1 MNILSFGYIL
11 LSIAIL
17 IFVNISLLN
26 RKNPVKTPKN
36 LNQSTLDEPV
46 ILEPSLTSTANIV
59 GPVKSPI
66 IPPRTRPQ
74 VTSGTEEYNTLQILV
89 VLMLGAFVSILNQ
102 TLDNVA
108 IPHMML
114 DFNVS
119 ASTIQ
124 WIVTGYMLV
133 NGVFIPITA
142 YLMETFGSRKLTLV
156 AMSCFTMG
164 SLICTV
170 SPSFPVFMTG
180 RIIQGLG
187 AGILMPLLT
196 NVFLSIFPPH
206 QRGKAL
212 GTMGIVMVFAPAIG
226 PTLGGWV
233 VQTYSWRLLFSG
245 LVPIGLLDL
254 VLALIWM
261 KDVLELTYPKF
272 DVWGAVFSTIGLG
285 CLLYGVSEAG
295 NKGWSNTEVVVFL
308 VVGIFSLLLFLRRE
322 LTVDMPLLELRVY
335 KYNIFSLTI
344 VINAVVT
351 TVMYAAMM
359 LLPIYLQNI
368 RGFTPLQ
375 SGFLLLPGALLMGI
389 MGPIAGAV
397 FDRIGLRVLAIVGLL
412 ITAAASWEFT
422 KLTADTMYADIL
434 QMYTIRSLGVSL
446 IMMPLMT
453 AGLNQLPRR
462 LNSHGTAMFNTMR
475 QVAGSLGTA
484 MLVTIMTTRTNIHL
498 ATITGVVTSANPT
511 MLDQFSAL
519 VHGLA
524 LPAQTGQVITL
535 QEIYGL
541 ASQQAAID
549 GINDAFIVATGLAIL
564 GIIPAFFIR
573 KFSPSQTIQENK
585 Q

>member
-11 LSIAIL
+11 LSLAIL
-17 IFVNISLLN
+17 IFVNVSLLN
-26 RKNPVKTPKN
+26 RRNPDHANKN
-36 LNQSTLDEPV
+36 QATLDEPV
-46 ILEPSLTSTANIV
+46 ILDPSLTSTANIV
-59 GPVKSPI
+59 GPIKSPI
-66 IPPRTRPQ
+66 IPPRTKPK
-74 VTSGTEEYNTLQILV
+74 VTTDSKDFNTLQILV

-142 YLMETFGSRKLTLV
+142 YLMETFGSRKLTIV
-156 AMSCFTMG
+156 AMSCFTFG
-164 SLICTV
+164 SLICTI
-170 SPSFPVFMTG
+170 SPSFPVFMIG

-206 QRGKAL
+206 KRGKAM

-245 LVPIGLLDL
+245 LVPIGILDL
-254 VLALIWM
+254 VLAVIYM

-272 DVWGAVFSTIGLG
+272 DLWGAVFSTIGLG

-295 NKGWSNTEVVVFL
+295 NKGWSSTEVIAFL
-308 VVGIFSLLLFLRRE
+308 VVGIFSILLFLRRE
-322 LTVDMPLLELRVY
+322 LSVDMPLLELRVY

-397 FDRIGLRVLAIVGLL
+397 FDRIGLRTLAVVGLL

-434 QMYTIRSLGVSL
+434 KMYTIRSLGVSL

-453 AGLNQLPRR
+453 AGLNQLPRK

-498 ATITGVVTSANPT
+498 ETITGVVTATNPT
-511 MLDQFSAL
+511 IVDQFGSL
-519 VHGLA
+519 VQGLA
-524 LPAQTGQVITL
+524 LPAQTGQAVVL
-535 QEIYGL
+535 QEVYGL
-541 ASQQAAID
+541 ASQQAAIN
-549 GINDAFIVATGLAIL
+549 GINDSFIVATGLAIL
-564 GIIPAFFIR
+564 GIIPALFIR
-573 KFSPSQTIQENK
+573 KITTSKASQNNK

>member
-1 MNILSFGYIL
+1 MIILAFVYIFLGFVL
-11 LSIAIL
+11 LM
-17 IFVNISLLN
+17 FVNLGLL
-26 RKNPVKTPKN
+26 RKKKDKVKDVDDKSS
-36 LNQSTLDEPV
+36 QEPV
-46 ILEPSLTSTANIV
+46 LM
-59 GPVKSPI
+59 
-66 IPPRTRPQ
+66 
-74 VTSGTEEYNTLQILV
+74 TSGPAQHPFTSQTRTPADAISDTGVQDFNTLQILI

-133 NGVFIPITA
+133 NGVLIPITA
-142 YLMETFGSRKLTLV
+142 YLMESVGSRKLVFV
-156 AMSCFTMG
+156 AMISFTLG
-164 SLICTV
+164 SLVCAI
-170 SPSFPVFMTG
+170 SPTFPVFMTG
-180 RIIQGLG
+180 RIIQGIG

-196 NVFLSIFPPH
+196 NVFLAIFPPH

-233 VQTYSWRLLFSG
+233 VQTYSWRLLFSA
-245 LVPIGLLDL
+245 LVPIGALDL
-254 VLALIWM
+254 FLAVIWM
-261 KDVLELTYPKF
+261 KDVLKLTFPRF

-285 CLLYGVSEAG
+285 SLLYGVSEAG
-295 NKGWSNTEVVVFL
+295 NKGWGSMEVILFL
-308 VVGIFSLLLFLRRE
+308 TVGIFAILLFIRRE
-322 LTVDMPLLELRVY
+322 FTVDSPMLNLRVY
-335 KYNIFSLTI
+335 KYRAFTLTI
-344 VINAVVT
+344 IINAVVT

-397 FDRIGLRVLAIVGLL
+397 FDLIGLRVLAVVGMT
-412 ITAAASWEFT
+412 ITAIATWEFT
-422 KLTADTMYADIL
+422 KLTNATMYDNIL
-434 QMYTIRSLGVSL
+434 LLYTIRSLGVSL

-453 AGLNQLPRR
+453 AGLNELPRH

-475 QVAGSLGTA
+475 QVSGSLGTA
-484 MLVTIMTTRTNIHL
+484 ILVTIMSTRTTIHF
-498 ATITGVVTSANPT
+498 ATYSSTITSLNP
-511 MLDQFSAL
+511 SIL
-519 VHGLA
+519 VQLNNFISHLGLS
-524 LPAQTGQVITL
+524 PQTGRILGL

-541 ASQQAAID
+541 VSEQATIQ
-549 GINDAFIVATGLAIL
+549 GINDSFIVATVLAIIGL
-564 GIIPAFFIR
+564 IPALFIR
-573 KFSPSQTIQENK
+573 KAVASKSDPA
-585 Q
+585 

>member
-1 MNILSFGYIL
+1 MIILAFVYIFLGFVL
-11 LSIAIL
+11 LM
-17 IFVNISLLN
+17 FVNMGLLR
-26 RKNPVKTPKN
+26 RKKGNVKEVNDKSS
-36 LNQSTLDEPV
+36 QEPV
-46 ILEPSLTSTANIV
+46 LMASRAAQPSVMSQ
-59 GPVKSPI
+59 
-66 IPPRTRPQ
+66 TRVPADAIRDTGVQ
-74 VTSGTEEYNTLQILV
+74 DFNTLQILI

-133 NGVFIPITA
+133 NGVLIPITA
-142 YLMETFGSRKLTLV
+142 YLMESVGSRKLVFV
-156 AMSCFTMG
+156 AMISFTLG
-164 SLICTV
+164 SLICAI
-170 SPSFPVFMTG
+170 SPTFPVFMTG
-180 RIIQGLG
+180 RIIQGIG

-196 NVFLSIFPPH
+196 NVFLAIFPPH

-233 VQTYSWRLLFSG
+233 VQTYSWRLLFSA
-245 LVPIGLLDL
+245 LVPIGALDL
-254 VLALIWM
+254 FLAVIWM
-261 KDVLELTYPKF
+261 KDVLKLTFPRF

-285 CLLYGVSEAG
+285 SLLYGVSEAG
-295 NKGWSNTEVVVFL
+295 NKGWGSMEVILFL
-308 VVGIFSLLLFLRRE
+308 TVGIFAILLFIRRE
-322 LTVDMPLLELRVY
+322 FTVDSPMLNLRVY
-335 KYNIFSLTI
+335 KYRAFTLTI
-344 VINAVVT
+344 IINAVVT

-397 FDRIGLRVLAIVGLL
+397 FDLIGLRVLAVVGMT
-412 ITAAASWEFT
+412 ITAIATWEFT
-422 KLTADTMYADIL
+422 KLTNATMYDNIL
-434 QMYTIRSLGVSL
+434 LLYTIRSLGVSL

-453 AGLNQLPRR
+453 AGLNELPRH

-475 QVAGSLGTA
+475 QVSGSLGTA
-484 MLVTIMTTRTNIHL
+484 ILVTIMSTRTTIHF
-498 ATITGVVTSANPT
+498 ATYSSTITSLNP
-511 MLDQFSAL
+511 SIL
-519 VHGLA
+519 VQLNNFISHLGLS
-524 LPAQTGQVITL
+524 PQTGRILGL

-541 ASQQAAID
+541 VSEQATIQ
-549 GINDAFIVATGLAIL
+549 GINDSFIVATVLAIIGL
-564 GIIPAFFIR
+564 IPALFIR
-573 KFSPSQTIQENK
+573 KAVASKSDPA
-585 Q
+585 